1 MGILGDIAKRDLTG
15 GIRKEDMIYIEN
27 CELLG
32 KEKCT
37 LLSNISATPFMFGG
51 LASLRAIIDDCRVD
65 VEARKGVDNCPI
77 PKELLDLKN
86 YWKEKLDE
94 CRERNGDCGE
104 ISRRYEETCN
114 EISEWKKMLKL
125 GEYISSEKKI
135 VLYPDAMMQC
145 DNVHF
150 DQLLV
155 STFVHETMHAYFD
168 RDGHEM
174 YPYIPFIEEPLA
186 EFGMLLFL
194 KESGHKFYDW
204 AYDNVKNKK
213 TCYRFG
219 AALMDRHIKEGQNST
234 IRQFLEQYK
243 VYVAER
249 PMCPTENV
257 DGSIIVDA
265 PQCGKNNANPVV
277 VLPNWQNVFNYPP
290 RYFYDAATNTL
301 GLDGTWSRLDRL
313 NIRQDVDIYIDIRID
328 IHHHGLDMV
337 DNIYLGEHFDCEH
350 PYDLDEILSYGK
362 LIISSQNAKFK
373 AINGIPVLKS
383 NNKPFLDSCGDD
395 CYEVCRN
402 GKWGAV
408 DGDLNGVIP
417 FKYDCIWSF
426 NEHGFCQVEVYGK
439 YGLVDKQGKEIVPVL
454 YDHINNFQNGFATMK
469 DSHGR
474 WGVIDCHGDIVV
486 PCKFD
491 NEVAFDK
498 NGVAKVEKDSEEY
511 FINTKGERVEIN

>member
-1 MGILGDIAKRDLTG
+1 MGINGMMVIENHELLG
-15 GIRKEDMIYIEN
+15 EEN
-27 CELLG
+27 CELL
-32 KEKCT
+32 
-37 LLSNISATPFMFGG
+37 SSISATPFAFGG
-51 LASLRAIIDDCRVD
+51 LASLRDIIDGCRVD
-65 VEARKGVDNCPI
+65 VEARKGVDNCSI

-94 CRERNGDCGE
+94 CRERDSGYRE
-104 ISRRYEETCN
+104 ISRRYEEIYK
-114 EISEWKKMLKL
+114 EIFEWGEMLKL

-135 VLYPDAMMQC
+135 VLYPDAMRQC
-145 DNVHF
+145 DMVHF

-194 KESGHKFYDW
+194 KESGHKFYGW

-234 IRQFLEQYK
+234 IRQFLDRYK

-249 PMCPTENV
+249 PMCPTENM

-265 PQCGKNNANPVV
+265 PQCGKNNVNPVV
-277 VLPNWQNVFNYPP
+277 VLPNWKNVFNYPP

-301 GLDGTWSRLDRL
+301 GLDGTWRRHNWL
-313 NIRQDVDIYIDIRID
+313 NVSYEFDFDIFID
-328 IHHHGLDMV
+328 IHRHCPY
-337 DNIYLGEHFDCEH
+337 IYLGEHFDCDDQ
-350 PYDLDEILSYGK
+350 YDLNKILSYGK

-383 NNKPFLDSCGDD
+383 NNKPFLLSCGDD
-395 CYEVCRN
+395 CYKVCRN

-408 DGDLNGVIP
+408 DGNLNGVIP

-426 NEHGFCQVEVYGK
+426 NEHGFCQVRVSGK

-454 YDHINNFQNGFATMK
+454 YDHIYNFQNGFATMK

-491 NEVAFDK
+491 DKVTFDI
-498 NGVAKVEKDSEEY
+498 NGVAKVKKDGEEY
-511 FINTKGERVEIN
+511 FINTKGERAEIK

>member
-1 MGILGDIAKRDLTG
+1 MGINGMMVIENQELLG
-15 GIRKEDMIYIEN
+15 EEN
-27 CELLG
+27 CELL
-32 KEKCT
+32 
-37 LLSNISATPFMFGG
+37 SSISATPFAFGG
-51 LASLRAIIDDCRVD
+51 LASLRDIIDSCRVD
-65 VEARKGVDNCPI
+65 VEARKGVDNCSI

-94 CRERNGDCGE
+94 CRERDSCYRE
-104 ISRRYEETCN
+104 ISRRYEEICK
-114 EISEWKKMLKL
+114 EIFGWGEMLKL

-135 VLYPDAMMQC
+135 VLYPDAMRQC
-145 DNVHF
+145 DMVNF

-155 STFVHETMHAYFD
+155 SIFVHETMHAYFD

-194 KESGHKFYDW
+194 KESGHKFYGW

-301 GLDGTWSRLDRL
+301 GLDGTWSRLVRL
-313 NIRQDVDIYIDIRID
+313 NIRQDVDIFIDIN
-328 IHHHGLDMV
+328 HNGLYMV
-337 DNIYLGEHFDCEH
+337 DNIHLGEHFDCEH

-373 AINGIPVLKS
+373 AINGIPILKS
-383 NNKPFLDSCGDD
+383 NNKPFLLSCGDD
-395 CYEVCRN
+395 CYKVCRN

-408 DGDLNGVIP
+408 DGNLNGVIP

-426 NEHGFCQVEVYGK
+426 NEHGFCQVRVSGK

-454 YDHINNFQNGFATMK
+454 YDHIYNFQNGFATMK

-491 NEVAFDK
+491 DKVTFDI
-498 NGVAKVEKDSEEY
+498 NGVAKVKKDGEEY
-511 FINTKGERVEIN
+511 YINTKGERVEIK

>member
-1 MGILGDIAKRDLTG
+1 MGNNGMMVIENHELLG
-15 GIRKEDMIYIEN
+15 EEN
-27 CELLG
+27 CELL
-32 KEKCT
+32 
-37 LLSNISATPFMFGG
+37 SSISATPFAFGG
-51 LASLRAIIDDCRVD
+51 LASLRDIIDGCRVD
-65 VEARKGVDNCPI
+65 VEARKGVDNCSI

-94 CRERNGDCGE
+94 CRERDSGYRE
-104 ISRRYEETCN
+104 ISRRYEEICK
-114 EISEWKKMLKL
+114 EIFEWGEMLKL

-135 VLYPDAMMQC
+135 VLYPDAMRQC
-145 DNVHF
+145 DMVHF

-155 STFVHETMHAYFD
+155 STFVHEAMHAYFD

-194 KESGHKFYDW
+194 KESGHKFYGW
-204 AYDNVKNKK
+204 AYDNVRNKK

-234 IRQFLEQYK
+234 IRQFLDRYK

-290 RYFYDAATNTL
+290 RYFYDTATNTF
-301 GLDGTWSRLDRL
+301 GLDGTWRRHNWL
-313 NIRQDVDIYIDIRID
+313 NVRYDFDFDFDFIID
-328 IHHHGLDMV
+328 IHHHCPY
-337 DNIYLGEHFDCEH
+337 IYLGEHFDCDH
-350 PYDLDEILSYGK
+350 PYDLNEILSYGK
-362 LIISSQNAKFK
+362 FIISSQNAKFK

-383 NNKPFLDSCGDD
+383 NNKPFLHRCGND

-417 FKYDCIWSF
+417 FKYDYIGLF
-426 NEHGFCQVEVYGK
+426 NEHGFCQVEVSGK
-439 YGLVDKQGKEIVPVL
+439 CGFVDKQGKEIVPVL
-454 YDHINNFQNGFATMK
+454 YDNINNFQNGFATMK

-491 NEVAFDK
+491 DEVTFDK
-498 NGVAKVEKDSEEY
+498 NGVAKVKKDGEEY
-511 FINTKGERVEIN
+511 FINTKGERVEIK

>member
-1 MGILGDIAKRDLTG
+1 MMVIENHELLG
-15 GIRKEDMIYIEN
+15 EEN
-27 CELLG
+27 CELL
-32 KEKCT
+32 
-37 LLSNISATPFMFGG
+37 SSISATPFAFGG
-51 LASLRAIIDDCRVD
+51 LASLRDIIDGCRVD
-65 VEARKGVDNCPI
+65 VEARKGVDNCSI

-94 CRERNGDCGE
+94 CRERDSGYRE
-104 ISRRYEETCN
+104 ISRRYEEIYK
-114 EISEWKKMLKL
+114 EIFEWGEMLKL

-135 VLYPDAMMQC
+135 VLYPDAMRQC
-145 DNVHF
+145 DMVHF

-194 KESGHKFYDW
+194 KESGHKFYGW

-234 IRQFLEQYK
+234 IRQFLDRYK

-249 PMCPTENV
+249 PMCPTENM

-265 PQCGKNNANPVV
+265 PQCGKNNVNPVV
-277 VLPNWQNVFNYPP
+277 VLPNWKNVFNYPP

-301 GLDGTWSRLDRL
+301 GLDGTWSRLVRL
-313 NIRQDVDIYIDIRID
+313 NIRQDADIFIDIN
-328 IHHHGLDMV
+328 HNGLYMV

-373 AINGIPVLKS
+373 AINGIPILKS
-383 NNKPFLDSCGDD
+383 NNKPFLPSCGDD
-395 CYEVCRN
+395 CYKVCRN
-402 GKWGAV
+402 DKWGAV
-408 DGDLNGVIP
+408 DGNLNGVIP

-426 NEHGFCQVEVYGK
+426 NEHGFCQVRVSGK

-454 YDHINNFQNGFATMK
+454 YDHIYNFQNGFATMK

-491 NEVAFDK
+491 DKVTFDI
-498 NGVAKVEKDSEEY
+498 NGVAKVKKDGEEY
-511 FINTKGERVEIN
+511 FINTKGERVEIK

>member
-1 MGILGDIAKRDLTG
+1 MMVIENHELLG
-15 GIRKEDMIYIEN
+15 EEN
-27 CELLG
+27 CELL
-32 KEKCT
+32 
-37 LLSNISATPFMFGG
+37 SSISATPFAFGG
-51 LASLRAIIDDCRVD
+51 LASLRDIIDGCRVD

-94 CRERNGDCGE
+94 CRERDGDCWDN
-104 ISRRYEETCN
+104 SRRYEEICK
-114 EISEWKKMLKL
+114 EIFEWGEMLKL

-135 VLYPDAMMQC
+135 VLYPDAMRQC
-145 DNVHF
+145 DMVHF

-194 KESGHKFYDW
+194 KESGHKFYGW

-219 AALMDRHIKEGQNST
+219 AALMDRHTKEGQNST
-234 IRQFLEQYK
+234 IRQFLERYK

-265 PQCGKNNANPVV
+265 PQCDKNNANPVV

-290 RYFYDAATNTL
+290 RYFYDAATNTF
-301 GLDGTWSRLDRL
+301 GLDGTWRRHNWLMRYDF
-313 NIRQDVDIYIDIRID
+313 DFDIIID
-328 IHHHGLDMV
+328 IHHHCPY
-337 DNIYLGEHFDCEH
+337 IYLGEHFDCEH
-350 PYDLDEILSYGK
+350 PFDFDGILSYGK

-383 NNKPFLDSCGDD
+383 NNKPFLHRCGDD
-395 CYEVCRN
+395 CYVVCRN

-426 NEHGFCQVEVYGK
+426 NEHGFCQVEVSGK

-454 YDHINNFQNGFATMK
+454 YDHIYNFQNGFATMK

-491 NEVAFDK
+491 DKVTFDI
-498 NGVAKVEKDSEEY
+498 NGVAKVKKDGEEY
-511 FINTKGERVEIN
+511 FINTKGERVEIK

>member
-1 MGILGDIAKRDLTG
+1 MGINGMMVIENHELLG
-15 GIRKEDMIYIEN
+15 EEN
-27 CELLG
+27 CE
-32 KEKCT
+32 
-37 LLSNISATPFMFGG
+37 LLSNISATPFALGG
-51 LASLRAIIDDCRVD
+51 FASLRCIIDGCRVA
-65 VEARKGVDNCPI
+65 VEARKGVDKCPV

-94 CRERNGDCGE
+94 CRDRDGDYRE
-104 ISRRYEETCN
+104 ISRRYEEICK
-114 EISEWKKMLKL
+114 EIFEWGELLKL
-125 GEYISSEKKI
+125 GEYISNEKKI
-135 VLYPDAMMQC
+135 VLYPDAMRQC
-145 DNVHF
+145 DKVHF

-194 KESGHKFYDW
+194 KETGHKFYGW
-204 AYDNVKNKK
+204 AYNNVKEEK

-219 AALMDRHIKEGQNST
+219 AALMERHIKEGQNST

-257 DGSIIVDA
+257 DGSIIVDD
-265 PQCGKNNANPVV
+265 PQGGKNNANPVV
-277 VLPNWQNVFNYPP
+277 VLPNWQNVLNYPP

-301 GLDGTWSRLDRL
+301 GLDGTWRRH
-313 NIRQDVDIYIDIRID
+313 NMINMMHGVDIFIG
-328 IHHHGLDMV
+328 IHHRGLDMV
-337 DNIYLGEHFDCEH
+337 DNIYLGEHFDCGS
-350 PYDLDEILSYGK
+350 PYEFDKILSYGK
-362 LIISSQNAKFK
+362 LIISPKNAKFK

-383 NNKPFLDSCGDD
+383 NNKPFLLSCGDD

-426 NEHGFCQVEVYGK
+426 NEHGFCQVEVSGK
-439 YGLVDKQGKEIVPVL
+439 CGLVDKQGKEIVPVL
-454 YDHINNFQNGFATMK
+454 YDHINGFQNGFATMK

-491 NEVAFDK
+491 DEVDFDK
-498 NGVAKVEKDSEEY
+498 NGVAQVKKDGGEY
-511 FINTKGERVEIN
+511 FINTKGERVEIK

>member
-1 MGILGDIAKRDLTG
+1 MMVIANHELLG
-15 GIRKEDMIYIEN
+15 EEN
-27 CELLG
+27 CELL
-32 KEKCT
+32 
-37 LLSNISATPFMFGG
+37 SSISATPFAFGG
-51 LASLRAIIDDCRVD
+51 LASLRDIIDGCRVD
-65 VEARKGVDNCPI
+65 VEARKDVDKCPI

-94 CRERNGDCGE
+94 CRERDSGYRE
-104 ISRRYEETCN
+104 ISRRYEEICK
-114 EISEWKKMLKL
+114 EIFEWGEMLKL

-135 VLYPDAMMQC
+135 VLYPDAMRQC
-145 DNVHF
+145 DMAHF

-168 RDGHEM
+168 RDDHEM
-174 YPYIPFIEEPLA
+174 YPYIPFVEEPLA

-194 KESGHKFYDW
+194 KESGHKFYGW

-219 AALMDRHIKEGQNST
+219 AALMERHIKEGQNST

-290 RYFYDAATNTL
+290 RYFYDAATKTF
-301 GLDGTWSRLDRL
+301 GLDGTWRRHNWLYVR
-313 NIRQDVDIYIDIRID
+313 NDVDAYIDIRID
-328 IHHHGLDMV
+328 IHLYGLYI

-350 PYDLDEILSYGK
+350 PFDFDGILSYGK

-383 NNKPFLDSCGDD
+383 NNKPFLHRCGDD
-395 CYEVCRN
+395 CYVVCRN

-426 NEHGFCQVEVYGK
+426 NEHGFCQVEVSGK

-454 YDHINNFQNGFATMK
+454 YDHINGFQNGFATMK

-491 NEVAFDK
+491 DEVTFDK
-498 NGVAKVEKDSEEY
+498 NGVAKVKKDGEEY
-511 FINTKGERVEIN
+511 FINTKGERVEIK

>member
-1 MGILGDIAKRDLTG
+1 MGINGMMVIENHELLG
-15 GIRKEDMIYIEN
+15 EEN
-27 CELLG
+27 CELL
-32 KEKCT
+32 
-37 LLSNISATPFMFGG
+37 SSISVTPFALGG
-51 LASLRAIIDDCRVD
+51 FASLRCIIDGCCVA
-65 VEARKGVDNCPI
+65 VEARKGVDNCSI

-94 CRERNGDCGE
+94 CRERDSGYRE
-104 ISRRYEETCN
+104 ISRRYEEICK
-114 EISEWKKMLKL
+114 EIFEWGEMLKL

-135 VLYPDAMMQC
+135 VLYPDAMRQC
-145 DNVHF
+145 DMVHF

-194 KESGHKFYDW
+194 KESGHKFYGW
-204 AYDNVKNKK
+204 AYDNVRNKK

-234 IRQFLEQYK
+234 IRQFLERYK

-249 PMCPTENV
+249 PMYPTENV
-257 DGSIIVDA
+257 DGNIIVDA

-277 VLPNWQNVFNYPP
+277 VLPNWQNVFNFPP
-290 RYFYDAATNTL
+290 RYFYDAATNTF
-301 GLDGTWSRLDRL
+301 GLDGTWRRHNWLYVR
-313 NIRQDVDIYIDIRID
+313 NDVDAYIDIRID
-328 IHHHGLDMV
+328 IHLYGLYI

-350 PYDLDEILSYGK
+350 PFDFDGILSYGK

-383 NNKPFLDSCGDD
+383 NNKPFLHRCGND

-417 FKYDCIWSF
+417 FKYDYIGLF
-426 NEHGFCQVEVYGK
+426 NEHGFCQVEVSGK
-439 YGLVDKQGKEIVPVL
+439 CGLVDKQGKEIVPVL
-454 YDHINNFQNGFATMK
+454 YDDIIDFQNGFATMK

-474 WGVIDCHGDIVV
+474 WGVIDCRGDIVV

-491 NEVAFDK
+491 DKVTFDI
-498 NGVAKVEKDSEEY
+498 NGVAKVKKDGEEY
-511 FINTKGERVEIN
+511 FINTKGERVEIK

>member
-1 MGILGDIAKRDLTG
+1 MGINGMMVIENQELLG
-15 GIRKEDMIYIEN
+15 EEN
-27 CELLG
+27 CELL
-32 KEKCT
+32 
-37 LLSNISATPFMFGG
+37 SSISVTPFSLGG
-51 LASLRAIIDDCRVD
+51 FASLRCIIDGCCVA
-65 VEARKGVDNCPI
+65 VEARKGVDKCPI

-94 CRERNGDCGE
+94 CRERDGDCWD
-104 ISRRYEETCN
+104 ISRRYEEICK
-114 EISEWKKMLKL
+114 EIFEWGGMLKL

-135 VLYPDAMMQC
+135 VLYPDAMRQC
-145 DNVHF
+145 DMVHF

-194 KESGHKFYDW
+194 KESGHKFYGW

-234 IRQFLEQYK
+234 IRQFLERYK

-265 PQCGKNNANPVV
+265 PQCGKNNVNPVV
-277 VLPNWQNVFNYPP
+277 VLPNWKNVFNYPP

-301 GLDGTWSRLDRL
+301 GLDGTWSRLVRL
-313 NIRQDVDIYIDIRID
+313 NIRQDVDIFIDIN
-328 IHHHGLDMV
+328 HNGLYMV

-373 AINGIPVLKS
+373 AINGIPILKS
-383 NNKPFLDSCGDD
+383 NNKPFLPSCGDD
-395 CYEVCRN
+395 CYKVCRN
-402 GKWGAV
+402 DKWGAV
-408 DGDLNGVIP
+408 DGNLNGVIP

-426 NEHGFCQVEVYGK
+426 NEHGFCQVRVSGK

-454 YDHINNFQNGFATMK
+454 YDHIYNFQNGFATMK

-491 NEVAFDK
+491 DKVTFDI
-498 NGVAKVEKDSEEY
+498 NGVAKVKKDGEEY
-511 FINTKGERVEIN
+511 FINTKGERVEIK

>member
-1 MGILGDIAKRDLTG
+1 MGINGMMVIENHELLG
-15 GIRKEDMIYIEN
+15 EEN
-27 CELLG
+27 CELL
-32 KEKCT
+32 
-37 LLSNISATPFMFGG
+37 SSISATPFAFGG
-51 LASLRAIIDDCRVD
+51 LASLRDIIDSCRVD
-65 VEARKGVDNCPI
+65 VEARKGVDNCSI

-94 CRERNGDCGE
+94 CRERDSCYRE
-104 ISRRYEETCN
+104 ISRRYEEICK
-114 EISEWKKMLKL
+114 EIFEWGEMLKL

-135 VLYPDAMMQC
+135 VLYPDAMRQC
-145 DNVHF
+145 DMVHF

-155 STFVHETMHAYFD
+155 STFVHETMLAYFD

-194 KESGHKFYDW
+194 KESGHKFYGW

-301 GLDGTWSRLDRL
+301 GLDGTWRRHNWLYVR
-313 NIRQDVDIYIDIRID
+313 NDVDAYIDIRID
-328 IHHHGLDMV
+328 IHLYGLYI

-350 PYDLDEILSYGK
+350 PFDFDGILSYGK

-383 NNKPFLDSCGDD
+383 NNKPFLHRCGDD
-395 CYEVCRN
+395 CYVVCRN

-426 NEHGFCQVEVYGK
+426 NEHGFCQVEVSGK

-454 YDHINNFQNGFATMK
+454 YDHINGFQNGFATMK

-491 NEVAFDK
+491 DEVPFDK
-498 NGVAKVEKDSEEY
+498 NGVAKVKKDGEDY
-511 FINTKGERVEIN
+511 FINTKGERVEIK

>member
-1 MGILGDIAKRDLTG
+1 MGNNGMMVIENHELLG
-15 GIRKEDMIYIEN
+15 EEN
-27 CELLG
+27 CELL
-32 KEKCT
+32 
-37 LLSNISATPFMFGG
+37 SSISATPFAFGG
-51 LASLRAIIDDCRVD
+51 LASLRDIIDGCRVD

-94 CRERNGDCGE
+94 CRERDGDCWDN
-104 ISRRYEETCN
+104 SRRYEEICK
-114 EISEWKKMLKL
+114 EIFEWGEMLKL

-135 VLYPDAMMQC
+135 VLYPDAMRQC
-145 DNVHF
+145 DMAHF

-194 KESGHKFYDW
+194 KESGHKFYGW

-219 AALMDRHIKEGQNST
+219 AALMDRHTKEGQNST
-234 IRQFLEQYK
+234 IRQFLERYK

-265 PQCGKNNANPVV
+265 PQCDKNNANPVV

-290 RYFYDAATNTL
+290 RYFYDAATNTF
-301 GLDGTWSRLDRL
+301 GLDGTWRRHNWLMRYDF
-313 NIRQDVDIYIDIRID
+313 DFDIIID
-328 IHHHGLDMV
+328 IHHHCPY
-337 DNIYLGEHFDCEH
+337 IYLGEHFDCEH
-350 PYDLDEILSYGK
+350 PYDLDEMLSYGK

-383 NNKPFLDSCGDD
+383 NNKPFLVSCGND
-395 CYEVCRN
+395 CYKVCRN

-417 FKYDCIWSF
+417 FKYDYIWSF
-426 NEHGFCQVEVYGK
+426 NEHGFC
-439 YGLVDKQGKEIVPVL
+439 
-454 YDHINNFQNGFATMK
+454 
-469 DSHGR
+469 
-474 WGVIDCHGDIVV
+474 
-486 PCKFD
+486 
-491 NEVAFDK
+491 
-498 NGVAKVEKDSEEY
+498 
-511 FINTKGERVEIN
+511 